1 MPFPITCTACLKTF
15 SIADDVYERKVK
27 GRVVTIKCK
36 QCQAGIRVD
45 GTSDSPLA
53 AISDSARPP
62 PVAEAAAPPQAIVE
76 APPPVTAV
84 APAVSEPIAPAA
96 AAAVPAVPASA
107 PAVSAPAV

>member
-1 MPFPITCTACLKTF
+1 MPFPITCTACGKTF

-53 AISDSARPP
+53 AISDSVRPP
-62 PVAEAAAPPQAIVE
+62 PVAAASAPPQAIVE
-76 APPPVTAV
+76 APPP
-84 APAVSEPIAPAA
+84 IA
-96 AAAVPAVPASA
+96 ASA
-107 PAVSAPAV
+107 PAVSAPIAPAPAVSAPAA